1 LGAYAHYRDQD
12 ESFTG
17 EKERRLELNLN
28 VGFQSGWTH
37 VDAFYRTSVHQDLY
51 RSVLSEKDFEDPVFL
66 LNNYDMIGA
75 SLTRRFGNGHQ
86 LSVRIQRAAN
96 SFVGT
101 GPANKFIGLV
111 EYSIPLGFPVSR
123 KTTIGML
130 RGKVFDAENGRKGVE
145 GVIVRANDL
154 VTVTDMSGDY
164 VFDGLRPGKYKL
176 KVYDN
181 NLPELHAFEKD
192 TFEFELKPGSQE
204 KVEIKVFPIIRAI
217 QIIQQGEVTIKQ
229 S

>member
-1 LGAYAHYRDQD
+1 MVS
-12 ESFTG
+12 ESEGSAKADDAKPKMIESAALIATA
-17 EKERRLELNLN
+17 LEL
-28 VGFQSGWTH
+28 
-37 VDAFYRTSVHQDLY
+37 
-51 RSVLSEKDFEDPVFL
+51 
-66 LNNYDMIGA
+66 
-75 SLTRRFGNGHQ
+75 
-86 LSVRIQRAAN
+86 
-96 SFVGT
+96 T
-101 GPANKFIGLV
+101 GPD
-111 EYSIPLGFPVSR
+111 EE
-123 KTTIGML
+123 
-130 RGKVFDAENGRKGVE
+130 VFHALTDEEGRF
-145 GVIVRANDL
+145 
-154 VTVTDMSGDY
+154 

>member
-1 LGAYAHYRDQD
+1 
-12 ESFTG
+12 
-17 EKERRLELNLN
+17 
-28 VGFQSGWTH
+28 
-37 VDAFYRTSVHQDLY
+37 
-51 RSVLSEKDFEDPVFL
+51 
-66 LNNYDMIGA
+66 
-75 SLTRRFGNGHQ
+75 
-86 LSVRIQRAAN
+86 
-96 SFVGT
+96 
-101 GPANKFIGLV
+101 
-111 EYSIPLGFPVSR
+111 
-123 KTTIGML
+123 
-130 RGKVFDAENGRKGVE
+130 
-145 GVIVRANDL
+145 VIVRANDL

-164 VFDGLRPGKYKL
+164 VFNGLQPGSYSLTLENRSAQSGKITLEKTPLSVDVMGGKKLDCSIGLTTGASITGLIMVYKMDKPVPGLIVKKSPAPKGPMVSESEGSAKADDAKPKMIESAALIATALELTGPDEEVFHALTDEEGRFVFDGLRPGKYEL